1 MTTLLAIDASSSAC
15 SVALWQDGVVTAERC
30 EAPRQ
35 HTQLM
40 MPMIETLLADAQLT
54 LKDLDAL
61 AYGHGPGS
69 FTGLRIAAGTIQG
82 LAFGLEVPVIGVST
96 LAALALQAH
105 RHHHARFVLPMLDA
119 RMGELYTGAYRVAT
133 SAEGEVEV
141 SQLLPEQV
149 VAPGLVELPRSFVST
164 TGWPSVPGWSC
175 TMRCRKPCA
184 PASCSVWRHRSRMP
198 RTWSSWR
205 HRPLRAARQSLP
217 SRRSLSICATR
228 WHGAD
233 GARDRHPL
241 ASVRWSA
248 KAAVRFQHHT
258 AAP

>member
-149 VAPGLVELPRSFVST
+149 VAPGLVELPQELREHDWLAIGSGLVMHDAL
-164 TGWPSVPGWSC
+164 PE
-175 TMRCRKPCA
+175 A
-184 PASCSVWRHRSRMP
+184 
-198 RTWSSWR
+198 
-205 HRPLRAARQSLP
+205 LRA
-217 SRRSLSICATR
+217 SIVQRLEAPQPD
-228 WHGAD
+228 AED
-233 GARDRHPL
+233 MVIL
-241 ASVRWSA
+241 ASQAFARGEAV
-248 KAAVRFQHHT
+248 AAVEAQPVYLRNEV
-258 AAP
+258 AWR